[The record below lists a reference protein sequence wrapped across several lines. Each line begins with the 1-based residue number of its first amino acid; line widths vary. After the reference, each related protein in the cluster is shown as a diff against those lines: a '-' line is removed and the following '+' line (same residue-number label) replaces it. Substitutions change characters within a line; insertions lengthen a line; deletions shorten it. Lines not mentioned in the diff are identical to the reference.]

1 VTNSGAFARREWVLT
16 LIKNYYSSFLLGSHS
31 ETGHDSLGVSKA
43 QSGRSTYR
51 NLRIELSVLVWGC
64 GLILALAC
72 QQVRAAITRD
82 ALTSSTQNTPSKT
95 ITTPV
100 FTVSSGQELL
110 LAFISTD
117 QVKSPNTTVQS
128 VTGGG
133 LTWALV
139 VRTNTQS
146 GTSEIWRA
154 FAPSAFGNAQ
164 VSANLSQSVVS
175 SLTVMTF
182 TGVNISG
189 TNGSGAIGAIGSGHA
204 SSGGPSSSLI
214 TTQNNSL
221 IVGAGND
228 FDKALARTPLTG
240 QSLLNQ
246 SYSSTGDSY
255 WVQQVNA
262 QTALKG
268 TQITLGDSAP
278 TSDQYNLSICEIVP
292 AAAAATPNLTVSAA
306 SLGFGSVIDGTSSAS
321 TLTLSSTG
329 TAAATIS
336 SLSVSGTGFSLG
348 PVTLPKTLSPGQTLA
363 LPVTFAPA
371 VSGSVA
377 GTVTIVSNSITNP
390 TYTVA
395 LSGTGMT
402 ATRQLTMSAS
412 SLNYG
417 NVADGSSSTIT
428 LTATSS
434 GNSAASLSSLSLS
447 GSGFSMG
454 TVALPLSLSPGQS
467 LAIPVTFGPKTAG
480 TVSGSLT
487 LATNC
492 TTGATWTV
500 PLTGTGTSSTP
511 QIALSATSLGF
522 GNVNDGSSK
531 TLALTMTSSGTSA
544 LTVNSLSITG
554 TGYSVGPA
562 ALPATLT
569 VGQSLTVQIAFSP
582 QTAGSATGKLTINSN
597 STTGATSTVSLSGT
611 GVATTTPTLSLSTT
625 SLSFGSVTDG
635 TSTNQTLT
643 LSSTG
648 TAALTVSSV
657 SAAGT
662 GFSIVG
668 GSFPVSLNP
677 GASTTVT
684 VQFAPTTTGT
694 LTGQLAIS
702 SNSSTGSSVVV
713 GLSGFGETA
722 VTHTVDLTWAAP
734 SSSEDPV
741 AGYHI
746 YRAPQAG
753 AFTLLNS
760 SLDTQPSYADSTV
773 VSGSSYTYQVKS
785 VDAAGIESVASNQF
799 TATIP

>member
-1 VTNSGAFARREWVLT
+1 VRREWVLT
-16 LIKNYYSSFLLGSHS
+16 LIKNDYFSFLLGSHS
-31 ETGHDSLGVSKA
+31 DTGHDSLGESKTR
-43 QSGRSTYR
+43 SGRYTYR
-51 NLRIELSVLVWGC
+51 NTRSEVSLVVWAC
-64 GLILALAC
+64 GLVLALAC
-72 QQVRAAITRD
+72 QQATAAVTRD
-82 ALTSSTQNTPSKT
+82 ALTSFTQNTPSKT
-95 ITTPV
+95 VTSPV

-117 QVKSPNTTVQS
+117 QLKSPNTTVQS

-164 VSANLSQSVVS
+164 VSASLSQSVVS
-175 SLTVMTF
+175 SITVMSF
-182 TGVNISG
+182 KGVNISG
-189 TNGSGAIGAIGSGHA
+189 TNGSGAIGAVGSGHA
-204 SSGGPSSSLI
+204 SSGDPSSSLI
-214 TTQNNSL
+214 TTQNDSL

-228 FDKALARTPLTG
+228 YDKSLSRTPMTG
-240 QSLLNQ
+240 QSLINQ
-246 SYSSTGDSY
+246 SFSSTGDTY
-255 WVQQVNA
+255 WVQQVNT

-268 TQITLGDSAP
+268 TQITLGDSSP

-292 AAAAATPNLTVSAA
+292 AAAVATPNLAVSAA
-306 SLGFGSVIDGTSSAS
+306 NLAFGSVVDGKSSAS

-348 PVTLPKTLSPGQTLA
+348 SVTLPKTLSPGQTLA
-363 LPVTFAPA
+363 LPVTFAPT

-377 GTVTIVSNSITNP
+377 GTVKIVSNSMTSP
-390 TYTVA
+390 TYSVA
-395 LSGTGMT
+395 LSGTGVT
-402 ATRQLTMSAS
+402 ATRQLTMSAT

-417 NVADGSSSTIT
+417 NVADGTSSTIT

-434 GNSAASLSSLSLS
+434 GNSAASLSSVSLS

-454 TVALPLSLSPGQS
+454 TLALPRSLSPGQS
-467 LAIPVTFGPKTAG
+467 LAIPVTFGPKTTG
-480 TVSGSLT
+480 TVNGSLT
-487 LATNC
+487 FVTND
-492 TTGATWTV
+492 TTGATQTIA
-500 PLTGTGTSSTP
+500 LTGTGTSSTP
-511 QIALSATSLGF
+511 KIALSTTSLGF
-522 GNVNDGSSK
+522 GNISDGSSK
-531 TLALTMTSSGTSA
+531 TLALTMTSSGTSP
-544 LTVNSLSITG
+544 LTVNSLSISG
-554 TGYSVGPA
+554 SGFSLGPA
-562 ALPATLT
+562 TLPATLA
-569 VGQSLTVQIAFSP
+569 VGQSLTVQVGFSP
-582 QTAGSATGKLTINSN
+582 KTAGSATGNLTINSN

-625 SLSFGSVTDG
+625 ALSFGSVTDG
-635 TSTNQTLT
+635 TSTKQTLT

-668 GSFPVSLNP
+668 GTFPVSLNP
-677 GASTTVT
+677 GASATVT

-694 LTGQLAIS
+694 LTGQLAIN

-713 GLSGFGETA
+713 GLSGFGEAA
-722 VTHTVDLTWAAP
+722 VTHTVHLTWTAP

-741 AGYHI
+741 SGYHI
-746 YRAPQAG
+746 YRAPQGG
-753 AFTLLNS
+753 AFTLLSS
-760 SLDTQPSYADSTV
+760 SLDTQTAYADSTV
-773 VSGSSYTYQVKS
+773 VSGSSYIYQVKS
-785 VDAAGIESVASNQF
+785 VDSAGTESVASNQF

>member
-1 VTNSGAFARREWVLT
+1 VRREWVLT
-16 LIKNYYSSFLLGSHS
+16 LIKNNYSSFLLGSHS
-31 ETGHDSLGVSKA
+31 DTGHDSLGESKTR
-43 QSGRSTYR
+43 SGRFTYR
-51 NLRIELSVLVWGC
+51 NTRSEVSLVVWAC
-64 GLILALAC
+64 GLILVLAC
-72 QQVRAAITRD
+72 QQARAAITRD
-82 ALTSSTQNTPSKT
+82 ALTTFTQNTPSKT
-95 ITTPV
+95 ITSPV

-117 QVKSPNTTVQS
+117 ELKSPNTTVLS

-139 VRTNTQS
+139 VRSNARS

-154 FAPSAFGNAQ
+154 FAPSAFANAQ

-175 SLTVMTF
+175 SITVMSF

-204 SSGGPSSSLI
+204 SSGDPSASLI
-214 TTQNNSL
+214 TTQNDSL

-228 FDKALARTPLTG
+228 YDKALSRTPMTG
-240 QSLLNQ
+240 QSLINQ
-246 SYSSTGDSY
+246 SFSSTGDTY
-255 WVQQVNA
+255 WVQEVNT
-262 QTALKG
+262 QTALTG

-278 TSDQYNLSICEIVP
+278 ASDQYNLSICEIVS

-306 SLGFGSVIDGTSSAS
+306 NLAFGSVVDGASSAS

-348 PVTLPKTLSPGQTLA
+348 SVTLPKTLSPGQTLA
-363 LPVTFAPA
+363 LPVTFTPT

-377 GTVTIVSNSITNP
+377 GTVTIVSNSTTSP
-390 TYTVA
+390 THSVA
-395 LSGTGMT
+395 LSGTGVA
-402 ATRQLTMSAS
+402 ATRQLTMSAT

-417 NVADGSSSTIT
+417 NVADGASSAMT

-434 GNSAASLSSLSLS
+434 GNSPTSLSSVSLS
-447 GSGFSMG
+447 GTGFSMG
-454 TVALPLSLSPGQS
+454 TLALPMSLSPGQS
-467 LAIPVTFGPKTAG
+467 IAISVTFGPKTTG
-480 TVSGSLT
+480 TVNGSLT
-487 LATNC
+487 FVTNC
-492 TTGATWTV
+492 TTGATLTV
-500 PLTGTGTSSTP
+500 PLTGTGASSTP
-511 QIALSATSLGF
+511 QISLSATSLGF
-522 GNVNDGSSK
+522 GSVSDGSSK
-531 TLALTMTSSGTSA
+531 TLALTMTSSGTSP
-544 LTVNSLSITG
+544 LTVNSLSISG
-554 TGYSVGPA
+554 SGFSAGPA
-562 ALPATLT
+562 TLPATLT

-582 QTAGSATGKLTINSN
+582 QTAGSATGKLTISSN
-597 STTGATSTVSLSGT
+597 STTGATSTVSLGGT

-625 SLSFGSVTDG
+625 ALSFGSVTDG
-635 TSTNQTLT
+635 TSTKQALT

-662 GFSIVG
+662 GFSVVG
-668 GSFPVSLNP
+668 GTFPVSLNP
-677 GASTTVT
+677 GTSTTVT

-694 LTGQLAIS
+694 LTGQLAIN
-702 SNSSTGSSVVV
+702 SNSSTGSSVAV

-722 VTHTVDLTWAAP
+722 VTHTADLTWTAP
-734 SSSEDPV
+734 SSSQDPV

-746 YRAPQAG
+746 YRAPQG
-753 AFTLLNS
+753 GSFTLLNS
-760 SLDTQPSYADSTV
+760 SLETQTAYADSTV

-785 VDAAGIESVASNQF
+785 VDAAGTESVASNQF

>member
-1 VTNSGAFARREWVLT
+1 
-16 LIKNYYSSFLLGSHS
+16 LGSHS
-31 ETGHDSLGVSKA
+31 DTGRDSLGDNITR
-43 QSGRSTYR
+43 SGRCKYGTTR
-51 NLRIELSVLVWGC
+51 SVDSLAIWAC
-64 GLILALAC
+64 CLILALAC
-72 QQVRAAITRD
+72 QQARAAITRD
-82 ALTSSTQNTPSKT
+82 ALTSLTQNTPSKT
-95 ITTPV
+95 VTSPA

-117 QVKSPNTTVQS
+117 QTKSPDTTVQS

-139 VRTNTQS
+139 VRTNAQS

-175 SLTVMTF
+175 SITVMSF

-204 SSGGPSSSLI
+204 SSGGPSSSLK

-228 FDKALARTPLTG
+228 YDKALSRTPLTG
-240 QSLLNQ
+240 QSLINQ
-246 SYSSTGDSY
+246 SFSSTGDTY

-262 QTALKG
+262 QTALTG

-292 AAAAATPNLTVSAA
+292 AVAPATPNLTVSAA
-306 SLGFGSVIDGTSSAS
+306 NLAFGSVVDGASSAS

-329 TAAATIS
+329 TAAATIT
-336 SLSVSGTGFSLG
+336 SLSVGGTGFSLG

-363 LPVTFAPA
+363 LPVTFAPT

-377 GTVTIVSNSITNP
+377 GSVTIVSNSTTNP
-390 TYTVA
+390 TNSVA
-395 LSGTGMT
+395 LSGTGVT
-402 ATRQLTMSAS
+402 ATRQLTMSAT

-417 NVADGSSSTIT
+417 NVTDGASSSLT

-434 GNSAASLSSLSLS
+434 GNSAASLSSISLS

-467 LAIPVTFGPKTAG
+467 LAISVTFGPKTTG

-487 LATNC
+487 FVTNC
-492 TTGATWTV
+492 TTGATLTV
-500 PLTGTGTSSTP
+500 PLTGTGASSTP

-531 TLALTMTSSGTSA
+531 TLALTMTSSGTSS
-544 LTVNSLSITG
+544 LTVNSLSISG
-554 TGYSVGPA
+554 SGFSVGA
-562 ALPATLT
+562 ATLPATLP

-582 QTAGSATGKLTINSN
+582 QTAGSATGNLTIKSN
-597 STTGATSTVSLSGT
+597 SATGATSTVSLGGT

-625 SLSFGSVTDG
+625 ALSFGSVTEG
-635 TSTNQTLT
+635 TSTKQTLT

-657 SAAGT
+657 SATGT

-668 GSFPVSLNP
+668 GTFPVTLNP
-677 GASTTVT
+677 GTSTTVT
-684 VQFAPTTTGT
+684 VQFAPATTGT
-694 LTGQLAIS
+694 LTGQLAIN
-702 SNSSTGSSVVV
+702 SNSSTGSGVVV
-713 GLSGFGETA
+713 GLSGFGEAA
-722 VTHTVDLTWAAP
+722 VTHTVDLTWTAP
-734 SSSEDPV
+734 SSSEDSV
-741 AGYHI
+741 AGYHV
-746 YRAPQAG
+746 YRAPQGG

-760 SLDTQPSYADSTV
+760 SLETQTSYADSTV
-773 VSGSSYTYQVKS
+773 VSGSSYTYEVKS
-785 VDAAGIESVASNQF
+785 VDAAGVESVASNQF
-799 TATIP
+799 SATIP